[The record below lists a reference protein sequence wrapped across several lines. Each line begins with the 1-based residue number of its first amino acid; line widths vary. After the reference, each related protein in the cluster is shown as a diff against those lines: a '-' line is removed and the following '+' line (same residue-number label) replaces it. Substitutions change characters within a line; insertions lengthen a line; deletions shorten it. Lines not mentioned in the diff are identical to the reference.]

1 GLAPI
6 DRLRYR
12 QFGQMFLDQIGEL
25 QQNLLAIAGS
35 SLRPRPRFEA
45 SARRSYGDVDI
56 RAIALGDFRQY
67 LACGRIDRLEGPCRI
82 EPRHICRRERRA
94 FRNAALKRYRESW
107 SLAT

>member
-1 GLAPI
+1 
-6 DRLRYR
+6 
-12 QFGQMFLDQIGEL
+12 MFLDQIGEL

-67 LACGRIDRLEGPCRI
+67 LARGRINRLEGLAGLSLDI
-82 EPRHICRRERRA
+82 
-94 FRNAALKRYRESW
+94 FAAEKGARFEMQL
-107 SLAT
+107 